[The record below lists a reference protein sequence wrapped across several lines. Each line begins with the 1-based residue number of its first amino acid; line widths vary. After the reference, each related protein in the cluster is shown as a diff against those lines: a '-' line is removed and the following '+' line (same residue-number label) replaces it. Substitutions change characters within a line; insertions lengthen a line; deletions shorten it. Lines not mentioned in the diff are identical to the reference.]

1 VKTLYPKFIPYMN
14 SNCMPSPTMFPKMN
28 LQLARVYIPLQPFI
42 GLLPL
47 NEALKQGTIFPN
59 LVMPYKKAE
68 KR

>member
-1 VKTLYPKFIPYMN
+1 
-14 SNCMPSPTMFPKMN
+14 MPSPAMFPKMN